1 MNSNETSGSG
11 DSGATWAFLTLRLWL
26 GARAL
31 LAGVEKFSEKIT
43 IEQPLRD
50 ASGAPDPSG
59 AVVEVQQKV
68 YGLAHY
74 HAIPDALTTKLLQ
87 EPLLPQALTTAFL
100 ASLGYALIVLG
111 AMLLLGIC
119 TRCALGLMGVL
130 YTLLM
135 AGLLLIHQEDGV
147 AWLGIH
153 AGLVAFALALSRHN
167 RFTLTRKC

>member
-1 MNSNETSGSG
+1 MSSNETSQTC
-11 DSGATWAFLTLRLWL
+11 DPGATWAFLTLRLWL

-31 LAGVEKFSEKIT
+31 LSGIEKFSEKVT

-50 ASGAPDPSG
+50 ATGAPDPSG
-59 AVVEVQQKV
+59 AVVEIQQKV
-68 YGLAHY
+68 YGLSHY
-74 HAIPDALTTKLLQ
+74 HAIPEALTTKLLQ
-87 EPLLPQALTTAFL
+87 EPLLPQSLTTAFL
-100 ASLGYALIVLG
+100 GSLGYTLIVLG

-119 TRCALGLMGVL
+119 TRCALGLMGIL

-153 AGLVAFALALSRHN
+153 AGLIAFALALSRHN
-167 RFTLTRKC
+167 RFALTRKC

>member
-1 MNSNETSGSG
+1 MSSHPTSETG
-11 DSGATWAFLTLRLWL
+11 DAGATWAFLTLRLWL
-26 GARAL
+26 GTRAL
-31 LAGVEKFSEKIT
+31 LSGVEKFSEKVT

-59 AVVEVQQKV
+59 AVVEVSQKV
-68 YGLAHY
+68 YGLSHY
-74 HAIPDALTTKLLQ
+74 HAIPEALTTKLLQ
-87 EPLLPQALTTAFL
+87 EPLLPAALTTAFL
-100 ASLGYALIVLG
+100 ASLGYALVVLG

-119 TRCALGLMGVL
+119 TRCSLILMGVL

-153 AGLVAFALALSRHN
+153 AGLIAFALTLVRHN
-167 RFTLTRKC
+167 RFTLARKC